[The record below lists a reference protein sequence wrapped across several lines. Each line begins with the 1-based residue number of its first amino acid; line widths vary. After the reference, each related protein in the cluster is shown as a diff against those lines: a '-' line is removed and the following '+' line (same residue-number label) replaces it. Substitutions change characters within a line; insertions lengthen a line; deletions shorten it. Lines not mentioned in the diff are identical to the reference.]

1 MSRVAPRVTVLS
13 ALLALVAAQAAEA
26 GTLKLNWVEKTSTD
40 YGYPP
45 MTFSV
50 KSITIEGKRWTMR
63 ASVANRSSHVV
74 SVTQGK
80 PAEGDLRFG
89 LVLPLSGNACSVTGT
104 CFPKLL
110 GSRQSRPTF
119 PSSLKP
125 GQVWT
130 GTFSGVGSVPRGK
143 AISVAFG
150 FFVDTSSK
158 KQFSWITRHS
168 FKL

>member
-1 MSRVAPRVTVLS
+1 MTVRGARVTVLA
-13 ALLALVAAQAAEA
+13 ALLALGVAQAAQAK
-26 GTLKLNWVEKTSTD
+26 TLKLNWVEKASPD
-40 YGYPP
+40 YGYPA

-50 KSITIEGKRWTMR
+50 KSITLSGKSWTMR

-74 SVTQGK
+74 SVTRGK
-80 PAEGDLRFG
+80 PSEGDLRFG
-89 LVLPLSGNACSVTGT
+89 IVLPLTGNQCSVTGT

-110 GSRQSRPTF
+110 GSRQSRPAF

-125 GQVWT
+125 RQVWT
-130 GTFSGVGSVPRGK
+130 GTFSGAGAVPRGV

-158 KQFSWITRHS
+158 KEFSWITQHA
-168 FKL
+168 FTL